1 MTTFDCVCQPKL
13 VMVPI
18 MERSERAEYLRGKLK
33 AERAQRN
40 WSQADVAKLLS
51 ANGFQMYPTTIAK
64 IEAGDRAV
72 KIEEAIALAD
82 LFDITLDALTGR
94 NYERTGQV
102 SEMGALSATA
112 EKLMP
117 ELASARDQLVNAAER
132 LEGQRNRELFDSHLD
147 DIRDREREASQSGVA
162 VVEGALDDIPL
173 EDWRA
178 LLVGYFARSAIGLLA
193 AAGDRLGQAVAAK
206 NLDPGGLAE
215 SVFDID
221 RALDY
226 GYVDKP
232 YLFGDALKSL
242 RDKWKA
248 TAHVAEA

>member
-1 MTTFDCVCQPKL
+1 
-13 VMVPI
+13 

-33 AERAQRN
+33 AERVQRN

-51 ANGFQMYPTTIAK
+51 TNGFQMYPTTIAK

-94 NYERTGQV
+94 NYERSGQV
-102 SEMGALSATA
+102 SEMRALAATA
-112 EKLMP
+112 ERLTP
-117 ELASARDQLVNAAER
+117 ELALARDQLVNAAER

-147 DIRDREREASQSGVA
+147 DIRERERGASRPGAAA
-162 VVEGALDDIPL
+162 VDGALDDIPL

-178 LLVGYFARSAIGLLA
+178 LLMEHFARSAIGHLA
-193 AAGDRLGQAVAAK
+193 NAGDRLSQAIAAR
-206 NLDPGGLAE
+206 NLDPRGLAE
-215 SVFDID
+215 SILDID

-226 GYVDKP
+226 GYVSKP
-232 YLFGDALKSL
+232 YLFGDALNSL
-242 RDKWKA
+242 RDKWKV
-248 TAHVAEA
+248 TEHDPTT

>member
-1 MTTFDCVCQPKL
+1 
-13 VMVPI
+13 

-51 ANGFQMYPTTIAK
+51 SNGFQTYPTTIAK

-94 NYERTGQV
+94 NYEPTGQV
-102 SEMGALSATA
+102 AEMRALSATA

-117 ELASARDQLVNAAER
+117 EISSARDQLANAAER
-132 LEGQRNRELFDSHLD
+132 LEGQRNRELFDSALD
-147 DIRDREREASQSGVA
+147 DIRDRERALSRPGAAA
-162 VVEGALDDIPL
+162 VDGALDDIPL
-173 EDWRA
+173 DDWRA
-178 LLVGYFARSAIGLLA
+178 LLMGYFALSAIGHLA
-193 AAGDRLGQAVAAK
+193 NAGDRLAQAITAK

-226 GYVDKP
+226 GYVSKP
-232 YLFGDALKSL
+232 YLFNDALKSL
-242 RDKWKA
+242 RDRWKA
-248 TAHVAEA
+248 TGHASTT